1 MLSSRRRIDS
11 HVHFFL
17 GKDCSQDES
26 GTAALKAVELDQ
38 ALGDEPIQHRC
49 DPQALP
55 FRDALLLPS
64 LSLSLPLFTPPTP
77 IPIPIPRPRIAP

>member
-1 MLSSRRRIDS
+1 MSWVCLRRDVEA

-38 ALGDEPIQHRC
+38 ALGDAPIQHR
-49 DPQALP
+49 
-55 FRDALLLPS
+55 
-64 LSLSLPLFTPPTP
+64 
-77 IPIPIPRPRIAP
+77 